1 MLVHVDKAPYIIMAC
16 YVLDN
21 FCELHGILEPIV
33 CDIKECNDPLIGFDK
48 VNYLQKIEQ
57 AKHLVDC

>member
-1 MLVHVDKAPYIIMAC
+1 MLVYVDKAPCIIMAC

-33 CDIKECNDPLIGFDK
+33 HDIKERSDPSIGFDK
-48 VNYLQKIEQ
+48 VNYLQEIEQ
-57 AKHLVDC
+57 TKQLVNC

>member
-1 MLVHVDKAPYIIMAC
+1 MAC

-33 CDIKECNDPLIGFDK
+33 RDIKEHSDPLIGFDK
-48 VNYLQKIEQ
+48 VNYLQEIEQ
-57 AKHLVDC
+57 AKQ

>member
-1 MLVHVDKAPYIIMAC
+1 MLVHVDKAPCIIMGC

-33 CDIKECNDPLIGFDK
+33 RDIKEHSDPLIGFDK
-48 VNYLQKIEQ
+48 VNYLQEIEQ
-57 AKHLVDC
+57 AKQ